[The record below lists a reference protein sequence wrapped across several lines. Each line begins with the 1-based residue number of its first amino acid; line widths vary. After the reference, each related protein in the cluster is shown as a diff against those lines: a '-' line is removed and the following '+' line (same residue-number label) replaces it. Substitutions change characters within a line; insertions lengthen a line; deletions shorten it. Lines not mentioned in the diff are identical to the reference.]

1 MKKLFK
7 SLALA
12 TVLVLSFSCSKES
25 PVDPGNNPNPSQP
38 GEPIVFS
45 VQEQKA
51 YIAEVTKQFTEN
63 FNEPKIYDVMN
74 VLQYAYNHYMADEN
88 YGFDNIMIK
97 AFVSVG
103 IPGIGSHKSK
113 GTKRNVKETADSTII
128 ENCTQYMET
137 FPLTDFKG
145 TFTAGDTEW
154 KSVGVNTKNL
164 IFNFNDSTGTKYTIT
179 INANN
184 TITNAYVCKYKRT
197 RTLKSE
203 NVIDNKTIR
212 EYDVEET
219 LVYIG
224 IPSNIGITLKMGNIE
239 LLSANIN
246 SNIKDINSYF
256 DNPYKCSIS
265 SEADIKINKMGFK
278 LKVDFK
284 NGYTKTYI
292 EGYMNKGEKYIDAEI
307 EGNYMLVGDVI
318 VNIDED
324 MFSNLDIMDIMK
336 GDIAFDMSNI
346 EIENNMTLND
356 SIKDLKYCIGIM
368 DSVEIRGMIKDPYK
382 FISDFE
388 NGIKTTDSTETL
400 NYVEKFNSNM
410 SNSLGYRNINY
421 TPNIITLK
429 EVKQGDG
436 FTINPFIVFNENET
450 ISAAEFFDAET
461 FAHVIEYL
469 LKYELLPD
477 IPEEYIR

>member
-1 MKKLFK
+1 MKKFFK

-63 FNEPKIYDVMN
+63 FNEPKIYDAIN
-74 VLQYAYNHYMADEN
+74 VLQYAYNHYLNNEN
-88 YGFDNIMIK
+88 YGFNDIK
-97 AFVSVG
+97 TKFLSIG
-103 IPGIGSHKSK
+103 ISGLSSHKSK

-128 ENCTQYMET
+128 ENCTQSMET
-137 FPLTDFKG
+137 FPITDFKG
-145 TFTAGDTEW
+145 TFTADDKEW
-154 KSVGVNTKNL
+154 KNTDKKNKTNL
-164 IFNFNDSTGTKYTIT
+164 IFNFNDSTGTKHTFT
-179 INANN
+179 INAKG
-184 TITNAYVCKYKRT
+184 TVTNAYICKYNRT
-197 RTLKSE
+197 RTLKNE
-203 NVIDNKTIR
+203 NVIDGKLTR
-212 EYDVEET
+212 EYDVQET
-219 LVYIG
+219 LVYIS
-224 IPSNIGITLKMGNIE
+224 IPSQIGITLKKGNVE

-246 SNIKDINSYF
+246 SDITDINSYF
-256 DNPYKCSIS
+256 DNPNKCSIS
-265 SEADIKINKMGFK
+265 SKADIKVNNMGFK
-278 LKVDFK
+278 LNIDFK

-292 EGYMNKGEKYIDAEI
+292 EGYMKDYEKYIDAEI

-318 VNIDED
+318 VNID
-324 MFSNLDIMDIMK
+324 LDIKDLILG
-336 GDIAFDMSNI
+336 GDISFDDI

-429 EVKQGDG
+429 EVKKGDD
-436 FTINPFIVFNENET
+436 FTINPFIEFNGTET
-450 ISAAEFFDAET
+450 MSAAEFFDAET